1 MNIGG
6 WIILIIM
13 WGGIIGVSAY
23 CFARVLM
30 DKTEPGNDENE

>member
-6 WIILIIM
+6 WIILVIM
-13 WGGIIGVSAY
+13 WGGIIGVAGF

-30 DKTEPGNDENE
+30 DKTEPGGDD